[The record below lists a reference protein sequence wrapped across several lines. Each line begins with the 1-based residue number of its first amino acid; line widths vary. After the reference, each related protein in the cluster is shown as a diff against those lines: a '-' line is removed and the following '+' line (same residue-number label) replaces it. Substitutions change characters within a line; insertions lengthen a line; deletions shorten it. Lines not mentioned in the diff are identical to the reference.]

1 MKRFLTLVAAV
12 AASMILAAGAHAQ
25 FGFLVGLTSSSVK
38 MASSDAISLYHAGL
52 TYKIDLPS
60 GFAIQP
66 AVLYQVKGANVGQ
79 LGTATDE
86 DFKVKTGFVEVPLGL
101 QWGPHLAAFRPYVFA
116 EPFIGY
122 RVSSTDR
129 GNAEPFIGY
138 RVSSTDRGNETFR
151 DWASQAKNKFEYGF
165 GLGAGLEISEH
176 LQLSVQWFNNLGVMF
191 SKPAESGAES
201 LGKVKNF
208 EGIKFSLA
216 ILF

>member
-52 TYKIDLPS
+52 TYKINLPS

-116 EPFIGY
+116 EPF
-122 RVSSTDR
+122 V
-129 GNAEPFIGY
+129 GY
-138 RVSSTDRGNETFR
+138 RVSSTDRGNESFQA
-151 DWASQAKNKFEYGF
+151 WASQAKNKFEYGF

-176 LQLSVQWFNNLGVMF
+176 LQLSVQWFNNLGAMF
-191 SKPAESGAES
+191 SKPAESGTES

>member
-116 EPFIGY
+116 EPF
-122 RVSSTDR
+122 
-129 GNAEPFIGY
+129 FGY

>member
-129 GNAEPFIGY
+129 GNESFQA
-138 RVSSTDRGNETFR
+138 
-151 DWASQAKNKFEYGF
+151 WASQAKNKFEYGF
-165 GLGAGLEISEH
+165 GLGAGLEISDH
-176 LQLSVQWFNNLGVMF
+176 LQLSVQWFNNLGAMF
-191 SKPAESGAES
+191 SKPAESGTES

>member
-129 GNAEPFIGY
+129 GN
-138 RVSSTDRGNETFR
+138 ETFR

-165 GLGAGLEISEH
+165 GLGAGLEISDH
-176 LQLSVQWFNNLGVMF
+176 LQLSVQWFNNLGAMF

>member
-101 QWGPHLAAFRPYVFA
+101 QWGPHLAAFLPYVF
-116 EPFIGY
+116 
-122 RVSSTDR
+122 
-129 GNAEPFIGY
+129 AEPFIGY

>member
-52 TYKIDLPS
+52 TYKINLPS

-101 QWGPHLAAFRPYVFA
+101 QWGPHLAAFLPYVFA
-116 EPFIGY
+116 EPF
-122 RVSSTDR
+122 
-129 GNAEPFIGY
+129 FGY

-165 GLGAGLEISEH
+165 GLGAGLEISDH
-176 LQLSVQWFNNLGVMF
+176 LQLSVQWFNNLGTMF
-191 SKPAESGAES
+191 SKPAEAGTES
-201 LGKVKNF
+201 LEKVKNF

>member
-52 TYKIDLPS
+52 TYKINLPS

-116 EPFIGY
+116 EPF
-122 RVSSTDR
+122 
-129 GNAEPFIGY
+129 FGY

-165 GLGAGLEISEH
+165 GLGAGLEISDH

>member
-1 MKRFLTLVAAV
+1 MKRFLSLLAAV

-38 MASSDAISLYHAGL
+38 MASADAISLYHAGL
-52 TYKIDLPS
+52 TYKINLPS

-116 EPFIGY
+116 EPF
-122 RVSSTDR
+122 V
-129 GNAEPFIGY
+129 GY
-138 RVSSTDRGNETFR
+138 RVSSTDRGNESFQA
-151 DWASQAKNKFEYGF
+151 WASQAKNKFEYGF
-165 GLGAGLEISEH
+165 GLGAGLEISDH
-176 LQLSVQWFNNLGVMF
+176 LQLSVQWFNNLGAMF
-191 SKPAESGAES
+191 SKPAESGTES

>member
-52 TYKIDLPS
+52 TYKINLPS

-101 QWGPHLAAFRPYVFA
+101 QWGPHLAAFRPYVF
-116 EPFIGY
+116 
-122 RVSSTDR
+122 
-129 GNAEPFIGY
+129 AEPFIGY

>member
-116 EPFIGY
+116 EPF
-122 RVSSTDR
+122 
-129 GNAEPFIGY
+129 FGY

-165 GLGAGLEISEH
+165 GLGAGLEISDH
-176 LQLSVQWFNNLGVMF
+176 LQLSVQWFNNLGTMF
-191 SKPAESGAES
+191 SKPAEAGTES
-201 LGKVKNF
+201 LEKVKNF

>member
-52 TYKIDLPS
+52 TYKINLPS

-129 GNAEPFIGY
+129 GN
-138 RVSSTDRGNETFR
+138 ETFR

-165 GLGAGLEISEH
+165 GLGAGLEISDH

>member
-116 EPFIGY
+116 EPF
-122 RVSSTDR
+122 
-129 GNAEPFIGY
+129 FGY

-151 DWASQAKNKFEYGF
+151 DWASQANNKFEYGF
-165 GLGAGLEISEH
+165 GLGAGLEISDH
-176 LQLSVQWFNNLGVMF
+176 LQLSVQWFNNLGAMF
-191 SKPAESGAES
+191 SKPAESGTES

>member
-129 GNAEPFIGY
+129 GN
-138 RVSSTDRGNETFR
+138 ETFR

-165 GLGAGLEISEH
+165 GLGAGLEISDH
-176 LQLSVQWFNNLGVMF
+176 LQLSVQWFNNLGAMF
-191 SKPAESGAES
+191 SKPAESGTES

>member
-1 MKRFLTLVAAV
+1 
-12 AASMILAAGAHAQ
+12 
-25 FGFLVGLTSSSVK
+25 

-52 TYKIDLPS
+52 TYKINLPS

-79 LGTATDE
+79 LDTATDE

-101 QWGPHLAAFRPYVFA
+101 QWGPHLAAFRPFVFA
-116 EPFIGY
+116 EPFFGY

-129 GNAEPFIGY
+129 GND
-138 RVSSTDRGNETFR
+138 SFR
-151 DWASQAKNKFEYGF
+151 DWANQAKNKFEYGF
-165 GLGAGLEISEH
+165 GLGAGLEISDH
-176 LQLSVQWFNNLGVMF
+176 LQLSVQWFNNLGTMF
-191 SKPAESGAES
+191 SKPAEAGTES
-201 LGKVKNF
+201 LGRVKNF

>member
-52 TYKIDLPS
+52 TYKINLPS

-66 AVLYQVKGANVGQ
+66 AVLYQVKGASVGQ

-116 EPFIGY
+116 EPF
-122 RVSSTDR
+122 
-129 GNAEPFIGY
+129 FGY

-165 GLGAGLEISEH
+165 GLGAGLEISDH
-176 LQLSVQWFNNLGVMF
+176 LQLSVQWFNNLGAMF
-191 SKPAESGAES
+191 SKPAESGTES

>member
-1 MKRFLTLVAAV
+1 MIRFLTLVAAV

-116 EPFIGY
+116 EPF
-122 RVSSTDR
+122 
-129 GNAEPFIGY
+129 FGY

-176 LQLSVQWFNNLGVMF
+176 LQLSVQWFNNLGAMF
-191 SKPAESGAES
+191 SKPAESGTES

>member
-116 EPFIGY
+116 EPF
-122 RVSSTDR
+122 
-129 GNAEPFIGY
+129 FGY

-165 GLGAGLEISEH
+165 GLGAGLEISDH
-176 LQLSVQWFNNLGVMF
+176 LQLSVQWFNNLGAMF
-191 SKPAESGAES
+191 SKPAESGTES

>member
-52 TYKIDLPS
+52 TYKINLPS

-101 QWGPHLAAFRPYVFA
+101 QWGPHLAAFRPYLFA

-129 GNAEPFIGY
+129 GNE
-138 RVSSTDRGNETFR
+138 SFR
-151 DWASQAKNKFEYGF
+151 DWAGQAKTKFEYGF

-176 LQLSVQWFNNLGVMF
+176 LQLSVQWFNNLGTMF
-191 SKPAESGAES
+191 SKPAESGTES

>member
-129 GNAEPFIGY
+129 GNE
-138 RVSSTDRGNETFR
+138 SFR

-165 GLGAGLEISEH
+165 GLGAGLEISDH
-176 LQLSVQWFNNLGVMF
+176 LQLSVQWFNNLGAMF
-191 SKPAESGAES
+191 SKPAESGTES

>member
-52 TYKIDLPS
+52 TYKINLPS

-129 GNAEPFIGY
+129 GNESFLA
-138 RVSSTDRGNETFR
+138 
-151 DWASQAKNKFEYGF
+151 WASQAKNKFEYGF

-176 LQLSVQWFNNLGVMF
+176 LQLSVQWFNNLGTMF
-191 SKPAESGAES
+191 SKPAEAGTES
-201 LGKVKNF
+201 LEKVKNF

>member
-52 TYKIDLPS
+52 TYKINLPS

-116 EPFIGY
+116 EPF
-122 RVSSTDR
+122 V
-129 GNAEPFIGY
+129 GY
-138 RVSSTDRGNETFR
+138 RVSSTDRGNESFQ

-165 GLGAGLEISEH
+165 GLGAGLEISDH
-176 LQLSVQWFNNLGVMF
+176 LQLSVQWFNNLGAMF
-191 SKPAESGAES
+191 SKPAESGTES

>member
-38 MASSDAISLYHAGL
+38 MASADAISLYHAGL
-52 TYKIDLPS
+52 TYKINLPS

-116 EPFIGY
+116 EPF
-122 RVSSTDR
+122 
-129 GNAEPFIGY
+129 FGY

-165 GLGAGLEISEH
+165 GLGAGLEISDH
-176 LQLSVQWFNNLGVMF
+176 LQLSVQWFNNLGAMF
-191 SKPAESGAES
+191 SKPAESGTES